1 MQVLEVIALV
11 FFIVIAAALF
21 ITIRR
26 TDRIVAGPREADG
39 FRDAVADIANR
50 TQVSLDVVAGRIDQ
64 VRRRTLD
71 PGLIVE
77 DVAST
82 RAAVHGYAEE
92 AAALQAPGGSESIR
106 DALLGEL
113 GRAERALESVEHG
126 STLLAAAGHELAASE
141 GQISI
146 KRGYLNVLHV
156 REAVQKQ
163 AAAAGELATQA
174 RRRPR
179 M

>member
-1 MQVLEVIALV
+1 VVAVEVIALV
-11 FFIVIAAALF
+11 VFVVIAAVLA

-26 TDRIVAGPREADG
+26 TNSLVAGPREADG
-39 FRDAVADIANR
+39 FRDSVADIAKR
-50 TQVSLDVVAGRIDQ
+50 TQVSLDSIAGRIDA

-71 PGLIVE
+71 PAMILE
-77 DVAST
+77 EVAST
-82 RAAVHGYAEE
+82 RVAVRGYAEE
-92 AAALQAPGGSESIR
+92 AVALQAPYGSESIR
-106 DALLGEL
+106 EALVGEL

-126 STLLAAAGHELAASE
+126 STLLAAAGHELGVSE

-163 AAAAGELATQA
+163 ADAAGEVAAKA
-174 RRRPR
+174 RRRRR